1 MRLSLLWSVAGA
13 MLFVALPAFAQE
25 SDAAARATARKLG
38 NAGVDAYNAG
48 DFPAAAD
55 KLDKAYKVLQAP
67 SLGLWSAR
75 AFVKNGRLVEASERY
90 VEVSRLAIVGGNRQ
104 VQEQAKEDAH
114 KEHEALAPRI
124 PSLVVRL
131 EGATPEQVAVSVDGK
146 PLPPELIGE
155 SAPANPGAH
164 KVTGVR
170 GDEKTELNV
179 TLAEGS
185 EQVAILRFKPQR
197 RSAAP
202 VTAAA
207 AGAAAGTAPGAAT
220 PTPSTPPPD
229 EAPPKAS
236 SSGSIAPV
244 LGWIGVGLGG
254 ATIVAGGITG
264 AMAIEK
270 KADLIESGDC
280 EGGCDESSGRYRNF
294 ETLRN
299 VSTICFISGGIVAAT
314 GIVLLVL
321 APSDDPDTVSFAI
334 GPGHAGVRG
343 SF

>member
-1 MRLSLLWSVAGA
+1 MRSSLLWSVAGA
-13 MLFVALPAFAQE
+13 TLFVASPAFAQE

-38 NAGVDAYNAG
+38 NAGIDAYNAA

-90 VEVSRLAIVGGNRQ
+90 VEVSRLPIVGGNRQ
-104 VQEQAKEDAH
+104 VQEQAKEDAQ

-124 PSLVVRL
+124 PSLVVKL
-131 EGATPEQVAVSVDGK
+131 EGATPEQVSVSVDGK

-164 KVTGVR
+164 KITGVR
-170 GDEKTELNV
+170 GDDKTELNV

-185 EQVAILRFKPQR
+185 EQVALLRFKPQSPS
-197 RSAAP
+197 SAPLATAP
-202 VTAAA
+202 AGAV
-207 AGAAAGTAPGAAT
+207 AGAAPAAAT
-220 PTPSTPPPD
+220 ASTPPPD
-229 EAPPKAS
+229 EAAPKAE

-254 ATIVAGGITG
+254 AAIVAGGITG

-321 APSDDPDTVSFAI
+321 APSDDPNNVSLAI
-334 GPGHAGVRG
+334 GPGHATIRG